1 MDQLQALSTTVVHA
15 NKLKDDVNDVIC
27 VLILDYLTRR
37 VQVKTY
43 MKEDFDSAN
52 SLFSRAELES
62 SNNPSKSV
70 LMASLQEI
78 KELPNA
84 YPSYFLDTKAF
95 FEELS
100 EFENSSKF
108 INDKQ

>member
-1 MDQLQALSTTVVHA
+1 MAHA
-15 NKLKDDVNDVIC
+15 NRLKDDVNDVIC
-27 VLILDYLTRR
+27 VLILDYTTRR
-37 VQVKTY
+37 VQVKTF

-52 SLFSRAELES
+52 SLFSQAELES
-62 SNNPSKSV
+62 FSNPSKSV
-70 LMASLQEI
+70 LMASLREI

-100 EFENSSKF
+100 EFENSCKF
-108 INDKQ
+108 INND